1 MDNQKNDNS
10 TDGSS
15 TASNAAKA
23 ASTKEDLGYLF
34 NVEILVRSETNAQA
48 LQLLLQALNQS
59 EHIIDYRVNSGI
71 ELGTIIESL
80 LSTKKQS
87 IISRSYK
94 RLHAA
99 KDEEQT
105 KASTP
110 KTGSNKSAGPAKAEK
125 APEKPAANDE
135 FAKNE
140 EFTLWIQKFIIE
152 NRLVRLLV
160 HRQGKRISIPCRI
173 LNYMSDTSTINVYH
187 VDEKRVYTFNLNE
200 IIDFID
206 I

>member
-1 MDNQKNDNS
+1 MENQKNDNS
-10 TDGSS
+10 KEGNT
-15 TASNAAKA
+15 AKA
-23 ASTKEDLGYLF
+23 ASTKEDLGFLF
-34 NVEILVRSETNAQA
+34 NVEILVRSETNAKA
-48 LQLLLQALNQS
+48 LQFLLQTLNQS
-59 EHIIDYRVNSGI
+59 GHIIDYKVNSGI

-87 IISRSYK
+87 IISRSYT

-99 KDEEQT
+99 KDEEQA
-105 KASTP
+105 KASS
-110 KTGSNKSAGPAKAEK
+110 KTSNSKNSGSVKAEQSQVSNKKTSF
-125 APEKPAANDE
+125 DD

-160 HRQGKRISIPCRI
+160 HRQGERVSIPCRI

-187 VDEKRVYTFNLNE
+187 VDEKSVYTFKLNE

>member
-1 MDNQKNDNS
+1 MENQKNEKPKEGN
-10 TDGSS
+10 T
-15 TASNAAKA
+15 AKA
-23 ASTKEDLGYLF
+23 SSTKEDLGFLF
-34 NVEILVRSETNAQA
+34 NVEILVRSETNAKA
-48 LQLLLQALNQS
+48 LQLLLQSLNQS
-59 EHIIDYRVNSGI
+59 GHIIDYKVNSGI
-71 ELGTIIESL
+71 ELGAIIESL

-94 RLHAA
+94 RLNVA

-105 KASTP
+105 KTSSKASSGKNP
-110 KTGSNKSAGPAKAEK
+110 SPAKAELSQDSSK
-125 APEKPAANDE
+125 QTSFDE

-160 HRQGKRISIPCRI
+160 HRQGERVSIPCRI

-187 VDEKRVYTFNLNE
+187 VDEKRVYTFRLNE

-206 I
+206 IK

>member
-1 MDNQKNDNS
+1 MDNHQKNGGSKGDNTVKAS
-10 TDGSS
+10 GS
-15 TASNAAKA
+15 
-23 ASTKEDLGYLF
+23 KEDLGFLF
-34 NVEILVRSETNAQA
+34 NVEVLVRSETNAKA
-48 LQLLLQALNQS
+48 LQLLLQTLNQS
-59 EHIIDYRVNSGI
+59 EHIIDYKINSGI

-80 LSTKKQS
+80 LASKKQS
-87 IISRSYK
+87 IITKSYN
-94 RLHAA
+94 RLHAGSD
-99 KDEEQT
+99 KDQGKEPSKVPAE
-105 KASTP
+105 KKP
-110 KTGSNKSAGPAKAEK
+110 IPAK
-125 APEKPAANDE
+125 PEASANNVNKTSFDD

-160 HRQGKRISIPCRI
+160 HRQGERISIPCRI

-187 VDEKRVYTFNLNE
+187 VDEKRVYTFKLNE

>member
-1 MDNQKNDNS
+1 MENQKSDNS
-10 TDGSS
+10 KEGNT
-15 TASNAAKA
+15 AKA
-23 ASTKEDLGYLF
+23 ASTKEDLGFLF
-34 NVEILVRSETNAQA
+34 NVEILVRSETNAKA
-48 LQLLLQALNQS
+48 LQFLLQALNQS
-59 EHIIDYRVNSGI
+59 GHIIDYKVNSGI

-87 IISRSYK
+87 IISKSYK
-94 RLHAA
+94 RLNVA
-99 KDEEQT
+99 KDEEQAN
-105 KASTP
+105 ASS
-110 KTGSNKSAGPAKAEK
+110 KTSSGKSSDPVKAELSQDNSK
-125 APEKPAANDE
+125 QTSFDE

-160 HRQGKRISIPCRI
+160 HRKGERMSIPCRI

-187 VDEKRVYTFNLNE
+187 VDEKRVYNFRLNE

-206 I
+206 IK

>member
-1 MDNQKNDNS
+1 MDNQKNGGSKGDN
-10 TDGSS
+10 TVKAGGS
-15 TASNAAKA
+15 
-23 ASTKEDLGYLF
+23 KEDLGFLF
-34 NVEILVRSETNAQA
+34 NVEVLVRSETNAKA
-48 LQLLLQALNQS
+48 LQLLLQTLNQS
-59 EHIIDYRVNSGI
+59 EHIIDYKINSGI

-80 LSTKKQS
+80 LTSKKQS
-87 IISRSYK
+87 IISRSFS
-94 RLHAA
+94 RLHAGSDKEQA
-99 KDEEQT
+99 KEPS
-105 KASTP
+105 KAS
-110 KTGSNKSAGPAKAEK
+110 AEK
-125 APEKPAANDE
+125 KSGPDKPKAAPGDSKKSPYDD

-160 HRQGKRISIPCRI
+160 HRQGERISIPCRI

-187 VDEKRVYTFNLNE
+187 VDEKRVYTFKLNE